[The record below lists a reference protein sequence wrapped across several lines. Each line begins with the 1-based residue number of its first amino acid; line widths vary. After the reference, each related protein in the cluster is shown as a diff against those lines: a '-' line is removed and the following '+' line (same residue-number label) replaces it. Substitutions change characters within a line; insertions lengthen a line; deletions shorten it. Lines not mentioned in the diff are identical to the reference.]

1 VIQRLK
7 SLLDR
12 LRWSHVALI
21 VGVGAAAFYFMQDNS
36 EIEQR
41 EQGIQ
46 SELGNIASL
55 ERKIKEAQDF
65 ERQFE
70 EKKRRYSE
78 LVKSLQDL
86 KEALPR
92 QFFLPDLLSD
102 LLREAK
108 ALEVEITKI
117 IPDQREEQG
126 ELYNT
131 LGFNIEAKGTFIQF
145 FIFLDRMAHMSRLI
159 NVENYRID
167 KDSSH
172 AAVTLGG
179 LEGSFAGTN
188 LSGGR
193 TVYSGI
199 SASIRVLTYRY
210 RGGAGVP
217 ATPAATSPPTP
228 LKPGG
233 K

>member
-7 SLLDR
+7 NLLER
-12 LRWSHVALI
+12 LKWGHVLLI
-21 VGVGAAAFYFMQDNS
+21 IGVGSAAFYFMQDNS
-36 EIEQR
+36 EIDQR

-46 SELGNIASL
+46 TENASISSL

-78 LVKSLQDL
+78 LVKSLQNL

-108 ALEVEITKI
+108 ALEIEITKI
-117 IPDQREEQG
+117 SPDQKEEQG

-131 LGFNIEAKGTFIQF
+131 LGFDIEAKGSFLQF

-159 NVENYRID
+159 NVENFKVD
-167 KDSSH
+167 KDASH
-172 AAVTLGG
+172 PTVTLGG
-179 LEGSFAGTN
+179 QEGSFAGTN

-193 TVYSGI
+193 TIYTGI
-199 SASIRVLTYRY
+199 SGNVRVLTYRY
-210 RGGAGVP
+210 RGSPGSAPPPKAG
-217 ATPAATSPPTP
+217 
-228 LKPGG
+228 K
-233 K
+233 